1 MERKDIFDVIRNF
14 FALLNSDNTS
24 DDEFDNVRALVCIL
38 DDLARAYHFA
48 AYEFDEQAQDPPV
61 HEAQLYRAM
70 RNLAGSKFPVLGYY
84 STVDP
89 LEVPA
94 SEILTGDALD
104 DIADIA
110 CDLQDVLWCLEN
122 TSESNALF
130 HFQIRYDSHWGR
142 HLRYLQVYLY
152 EILH

>member
-1 MERKDIFDVIRNF
+1 MERKDIFDVVRDF
-14 FALLNSDNTS
+14 FALLNSPNTS
-24 DDEFDNVRALVCIL
+24 EDEFENVRALVRVL
-38 DDLARAYHFA
+38 DDLARAYHFVI
-48 AYEFDEQAQDPPV
+48 YEFDGQANDPPA
-61 HEAQLYRAM
+61 HDLQLYSAM
-70 RNLAGSKFPVLGYY
+70 RNLAGSKFPTLGDY

-89 LEVPA
+89 LEVPT